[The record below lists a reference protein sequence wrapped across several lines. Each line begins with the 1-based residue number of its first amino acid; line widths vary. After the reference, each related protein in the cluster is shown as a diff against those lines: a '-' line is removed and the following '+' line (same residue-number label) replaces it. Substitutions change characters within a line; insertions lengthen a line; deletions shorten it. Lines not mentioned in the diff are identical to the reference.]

1 MEDLNINTIELE
13 QMRSQM
19 SLLKEKLDKQEIIN
33 ERLMRQAMNKRM
45 SWIKNYIWFEISLV
59 PFLLLLFGAMTHMLG
74 LSWFVFAYLAVMLV
88 VDVTADYYIN
98 HVDKNEL
105 LSGNLVE
112 ASRKLVR
119 MKKLRAWSFFL
130 SLIAVIV
137 WVILFLIDLKRVA
150 GSFEH
155 DFLNGFAT
163 GGFFGGI
170 VGGIIGIGIA
180 FIIFHKMQR
189 TNDDV
194 IAQINAITID
204 DDQH

>member
-19 SLLKEKLDKQEIIN
+19 SLLKDKLDKQEIIN

-45 SWIKNYIWFEISLV
+45 SWIKNYILFEIILV
-59 PFLLLLFGAMTHMLG
+59 PFLLLLFGAMTYALG
-74 LSWFVFAYLAVMLV
+74 LSWIVFAYLAVMLI

-137 WVILFLIDLKRVA
+137 WVVLFLLDLKRVA

-155 DFLNGFAT
+155 DFMNGFAT

-170 VGGIIGIGIA
+170 VGGIIGIIIA

-194 IAQINAITID
+194 IAQIDAITAEE
-204 DDQH
+204 QHP